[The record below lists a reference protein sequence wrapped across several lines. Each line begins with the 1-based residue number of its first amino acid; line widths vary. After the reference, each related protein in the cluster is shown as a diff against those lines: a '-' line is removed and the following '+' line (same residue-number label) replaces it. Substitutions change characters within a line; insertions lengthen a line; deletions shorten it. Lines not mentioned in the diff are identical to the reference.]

1 MNFWHIC
8 RNFGIGL
15 RKSHEFAY
23 YFTIQK
29 RFMATTNKLK
39 ECLNYM
45 RRPIHS
51 FTLQMYWITNQFH
64 FLRVI
69 KIMTWPDLVWSRWT
83 SGGLDKGIS
92 NFQSSQCSGCS
103 LPLMTMTNYA
113 IVGKLALVSQQQNA
127 LLGSS
132 TYPYGTKSFKCVAWE
147 ELLCWSLAP
156 ILLIKLRGSDMVLR
170 FLLITF

>member
-1 MNFWHIC
+1 MRSELRLISVILLIRFGQKYTIIRRNGLLAHLPEYWHWFEEKSRIC
-8 RNFGIGL
+8 ILF
-15 RKSHEFAY
+15 Y
-23 YFTIQK
+23 DPK

-51 FTLQMYWITNQFH
+51 YTLQMYWITNQFH

-69 KIMTWPDLVWSRWT
+69 KIMTWSDLVWSRWMN
-83 SGGLDKGIS
+83 GGLDKGIS

-132 TYPYGTKSFKCVAWE
+132 TYPYG
-147 ELLCWSLAP
+147 
-156 ILLIKLRGSDMVLR
+156 
-170 FLLITF
+170 